1 MAHAQNAPAHCV
13 GYVVLP
19 AAPKSIPTES
29 VVRIVGKV
37 GMHALCWHIAASSCS
52 RLSAPR
58 CAVQV
63 QARPADMVNTGM
75 LTGAVEVAASH
86 VEVLNT
92 AEELPVPI
100 ELHGH
105 KRTEAGEN
113 TRLRHRHVDLRR
125 SELQRNLRV
134 RARLAQAGTHTHRQ
148 CSR

>member
-13 GYVVLP
+13 TICCVAGSTQVH
-19 AAPKSIPTES
+19 SNG
-29 VVRIVGKV
+29 VGGSDSWQGGNAHV
-37 GMHALCWHIAASSCS
+37 AWHIAASSCS

-86 VEVLNT
+86 VEMLNT